1 MDREKT
7 VRKPRI
13 FSGIQSTGKI
23 HIGNYIGALKNFKL
37 LEPDY
42 DCVYSIVD
50 LHAITVRQDPDAL
63 RRSCVELM
71 ALYLAVGLDPDKS
84 LIFMQSHVPAHAE
97 LAWILNCYTYMGELG
112 RMTQYKEKARKHEEN
127 INAGLFD
134 YPVLMAA
141 DILLYQSDL
150 VPVGDDQRQHL
161 EITRVIAERL
171 NNLYGPLFVVPETY
185 TPKVG
190 ARIMSLIDPTSKM
203 SKSDPDETWIAILD
217 KPDIVRKKLKR
228 AVTDSDNAVRYDVKD
243 KPGVSNL
250 MTILSALTGMSFN
263 DIEETYSGRGYGA
276 FKSAVADAVVAV
288 LEPIQT
294 KYNAIIQDI
303 PYINEV
309 MTSSA
314 RRAAAIADETMRG
327 VREKIG
333 LAPLN
338 L

>member
-1 MDREKT
+1 MDLGKT

-13 FSGIQSTGKI
+13 FSGIQSTGNI

-42 DCVYSIVD
+42 DCIYSIVD
-50 LHAITVRQDPDAL
+50 LHAITVRQDPAEL
-63 RRSCVELM
+63 RRSCAVLM
-71 ALYLAVGLDPDKS
+71 ALYLAVGLDPEKS

-112 RMTQYKEKARKHEEN
+112 RMTQYKEKARKHAEN

-141 DILLYQSDL
+141 DILIYQSDL
-150 VPVGDDQRQHL
+150 VPTGEDQRQHL
-161 EITRVIAERL
+161 EITRDIAGRL
-171 NNLYGPLFVVPETY
+171 NSLYGQLFVVPESY

-190 ARIMSLIDPTSKM
+190 ARIMSLTDPTVKM
-203 SKSDPDETWIAILD
+203 SKSDPDETLIALLD

-228 AVTDSDNAVRYDVKD
+228 AVTDSDGSVRYDAKT

-250 MTILSALTGMSFN
+250 MTVMSALTGMSFD
-263 DIEETYSGRGYGA
+263 DIEKTYGARGYGA
-276 FKSAVADAVVAV
+276 FKGAVADAVVAV

-294 KYNAIIQDI
+294 RYDAIINDK
-303 PYINEV
+303 PYLSEV
-309 MTSSA
+309 MTSCA
-314 RRAAAIADETMRG
+314 RRAGEIADVTMRS
-327 VREKIG
+327 VREVIG
-333 LAPLN
+333 LAPLR